1 MYTYKDVTEISEKK
15 PLLFDTIMDSYR
27 YSESFKNCIKFI
39 HSDEKYS
46 NVVISKVCL
55 SYVGFQDNDYDYGI
69 VDSLIFMGYC
79 NDVPKVYLFMV
90 QDCDNVW
97 EVL

>member
-15 PLLFDTIMDSYR
+15 PLLFDAIMDSYR

-46 NVVISKVCL
+46 NISKVCL

-79 NDVPKVYLFMV
+79 KDVPIVYLFMV
-90 QDCDNVW
+90 VDCDNVS